1 MAVCVYH
8 VIESI
13 NFHGSVFT
21 FCCRIN
27 CSTRTG
33 YSHYTANAANTMES
47 VWVNST
53 GLQGQNRRLHN
64 LSDQANHFES
74 TELSAALAWDY
85 RLSWIKVRINVYSVI
100 L

>member
-1 MAVCVYH
+1 MALCVYH

-13 NFHGSVFT
+13 NFHGPVFT
-21 FCCRIN
+21 FCCGMN

-33 YSHYTANAANTMES
+33 YSHYTANVANTMES

-53 GLQGQNRRLHN
+53 GLQGQNKRLHN

-85 RLSWIKVRINVYSVI
+85 RLSWIKVRTNVYSVI